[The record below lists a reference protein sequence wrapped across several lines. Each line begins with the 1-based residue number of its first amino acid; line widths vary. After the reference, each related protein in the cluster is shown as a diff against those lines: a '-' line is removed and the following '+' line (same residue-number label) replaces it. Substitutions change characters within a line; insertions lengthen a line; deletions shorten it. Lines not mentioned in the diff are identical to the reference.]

1 MKNYPLY
8 EHRLHDTL
16 KDHLAFCDEQFGA
29 RPAFLYAKGKED
41 VTVTYEQFK
50 YCFESA
56 DMSLL
61 QSKCANNKYGGIRYM
76 IVKLRTVLP
85 TWYEKVAETITD
97 SNGNKYDKISLQR
110 SVADYKVYAK
120 DFRKMI
126 KEIDIDFPK

>member
-1 MKNYPLY
+1 
-8 EHRLHDTL
+8 
-16 KDHLAFCDEQFGA
+16 
-29 RPAFLYAKGKED
+29 
-41 VTVTYEQFK
+41 
-50 YCFESA
+50 
-56 DMSLL
+56 
-61 QSKCANNKYGGIRYM
+61 M